1 MVCGLPVV
9 VSDVP
14 ANLEWIQDSYN
25 GFVVPRKDSGILAKK
40 IIRFS
45 KDKKIRQ
52 KFDDRNLKITRE
64 RTDINENFKNLEA
77 MYKELVVIDDN

>member
-1 MVCGLPVV
+1 M
-9 VSDVP
+9 
-14 ANLEWIQDSYN
+14 
-25 GFVVPRKDSGILAKK
+25 K
-40 IIRFS
+40 IIVNIIKLLIIKIIPEWVIGELMS
-45 KDKKIRQ
+45 VLPKLKDKKIRQ

>member
-1 MVCGLPVV
+1 MACGLPVV

-14 ANLEWIQDSYN
+14 ANLEWIKDGYN
-25 GFVVPRKDSGILAKK
+25 GFVVPRKDSEILTKK
-40 IIRFS
+40 IIRLS
-45 KDKKIRQ
+45 KNKKIRQ
-52 KFDDRNLKITRE
+52 KFGDRNLKIARE